1 MRRRV
6 VLDANAIVSGILGL
20 KRERSKPGEVL
31 RRFFN
36 GDFDLVISDHILN
49 ESGDVVARRW
59 FVARGVTEPAKA
71 ILEIMRTDGIVVPL
85 PEEIQRICR
94 DSKDDAV
101 IATAVAGN
109 AAYLVTGDDDL
120 LILDSVGGVR
130 ILEPAAFVAI
140 LEAADIHGVN
150 GKD

>member
-49 ESGDVVARRW
+49 ESGDVVAR
-59 FVARGVTEPAKA
+59 
-71 ILEIMRTDGIVVPL
+71 
-85 PEEIQRICR
+85 
-94 DSKDDAV
+94 
-101 IATAVAGN
+101 
-109 AAYLVTGDDDL
+109 
-120 LILDSVGGVR
+120 
-130 ILEPAAFVAI
+130 
-140 LEAADIHGVN
+140 
-150 GKD
+150 